1 MKKSCAVIHIYY
13 DTGVCLGYLQ
23 YGHDMDA
30 YGSYVTTAD
39 NYHEERLTVVVNK
52 QLYVAVHKA
61 CAEEIVK
68 RCRENL
74 FQNVRFSYD

>member
-1 MKKSCAVIHIYY
+1 
-13 DTGVCLGYLQ
+13 
-23 YGHDMDA
+23 MDA